1 MKKVAVFGNAGA
13 GKSTTSKKIA
23 EFSGLP
29 LYALD
34 KVNFYP
40 GGAEVPH
47 DIYLDSH
54 SKILAEDEW
63 VIDGFGCLE
72 STWSRLSAADTLVYI
87 DLPIVVH
94 LLWVTKRLFKG
105 IFQTPE
111 GWPEN
116 SPLVKST
123 LKSYRVLWLCH
134 KKLTPTYRKYIAN
147 ATKTKTVFHLR
158 SKTDIENFLNSIKS
172 SGEQKQV

>member
-13 GKSTTSKKIA
+13 GKSTTSKKVA
-23 EFSGLP
+23 EITKLP

-34 KVNFYP
+34 KINFYP

-47 DIYLDSH
+47 DVYLASH
-54 SKILAEDEW
+54 SKILTEDEW

-72 STWSRLSAADTLVYI
+72 STWSRLSEADTLIYI
-87 DLPIVVH
+87 DLPIHVH
-94 LLWVTKRLFKG
+94 FLWVTKRFIKSLF
-105 IFQTPE
+105 QAPE

-134 KKLTPTYRKYIAN
+134 KKLTPTYRKYVAN
-147 ATKTKTVFHLR
+147 AAKTKAVYHLR
-158 SKTDIENFLNSIKS
+158 SKADIKNFLNLIKQS
-172 SGEQKQV
+172 